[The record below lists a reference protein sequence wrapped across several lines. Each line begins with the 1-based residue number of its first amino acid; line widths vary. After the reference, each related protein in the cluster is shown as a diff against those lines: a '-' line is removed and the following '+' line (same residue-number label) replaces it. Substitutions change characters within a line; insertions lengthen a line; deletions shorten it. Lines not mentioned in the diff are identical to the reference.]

1 MTKNIVFSYILRAH
15 RGLIFTLCLLVILAH
30 PTISRAHSLS
40 EKMQYSDLSGMIL
53 KTALQLNMLKEFS
66 LIAAYS
72 SDIRFS
78 PQGGEITGEY
88 QVWNGVVAW
97 ASAGFFSRE
106 FILTAGGGHQ
116 RIITWDGGAWGL
128 TAGAGRS
135 HVSDFLSTGRQKQ
148 VSLTQWQ
155 GEISAMAKWA
165 YAWDAQ
171 LAFIRYFYNVRLS
184 SELMER
190 YQELLQDQEVISG
203 VFSDYGLYVYI
214 LSASVGYDWAWL
226 GDTALTLDMAVNW
239 DNSLVFSGQV
249 QWEKEIFDPLTLG
262 LACQV
267 SSKKDILASITVAYL
282 F

>member
-1 MTKNIVFSYILRAH
+1 MTKNIVFSYILTAH

-97 ASAGFFSRE
+97 ASAGFFPRE
-106 FILTAGGGHQ
+106 FLLTAGGGHQ

-135 HVSDFLSTGRQKQ
+135 YLSDFISTGRRKQ

-155 GEISAMAKWA
+155 AEISAMAKWA

-171 LAFIRYFYNVRLS
+171 MAFIRYYYNLRLS
-184 SELMER
+184 PELVEQ
-190 YQELLQDQEVISG
+190 YQDLLQDRETLSLG
-203 VFSDYGLYVYI
+203 FSDFALYI
-214 LSASVGYDWAWL
+214 LSASIGYDWAWL
-226 GDTALTLDMAVNW
+226 GYTALTLDMTVNW
-239 DNSLVFSGQV
+239 DNSRVFSGQV

-267 SSKKDILASITVAYL
+267 SSKKDILASLTVAYL